1 MNIVLHFGITTERAA
16 MCGQITEPPKATSEM
31 SRPGTEVSSEQ
42 ETILLVEDESF
53 VREVTCEVL
62 RSAGY
67 QVLAARDGAEAEC
80 IYESRGGNVD
90 LLLSD
95 VILPGETG
103 RALAGKLRGKNPALK
118 VLLVSG
124 YGEQIAMLE
133 SAGEGYLAK
142 PFSSEGLLRRVRQI
156 MNCERCVTGAQVA
169 LRHACGS
176 A

>member
-1 MNIVLHFGITTERAA
+1 
-16 MCGQITEPPKATSEM
+16 MCWQITEGPEAGSESYQDTSE
-31 SRPGTEVSSEQ
+31 GTPEQ
-42 ETILLVEDESF
+42 GTILLVEDDPF

-67 QVLAARDGAEAEC
+67 RVLAARDGAEAER
-80 IYESRGGNVD
+80 IYESRGNNVD

-103 RALAGKLRGKNPALK
+103 RSLAGKLRGKHPALR

-133 SAGEGYLAK
+133 AAREEYLGK
-142 PFSSEGLLRRVRQI
+142 PFSSEALLRRVRQI
-156 MNCERCVTGAQVA
+156 LDRERCVIGAEA
-169 LRHACGS
+169 GLRHACGS

>member
-1 MNIVLHFGITTERAA
+1 
-16 MCGQITEPPKATSEM
+16 MCWQITETPGAGSELCHDTSDA
-31 SRPGTEVSSEQ
+31 SSEP
-42 ETILLVEDESF
+42 EMILLVEDELF

-62 RSAGY
+62 RFAGY
-67 QVLAARDGAEAEC
+67 GVLAAKDAAEAVRM
-80 IYESRGGNVD
+80 YELRRGNVD

-103 RALAGKLRGKNPALK
+103 LALAGNLRRTNPALK

-133 SAGEGYLAK
+133 LGEEEYLCK
-142 PFSSEGLLRRVRQI
+142 PFSSEVLLRRVRRI
-156 MNCERCVTGAQVA
+156 LDRERCVAAKAA

>member
-1 MNIVLHFGITTERAA
+1 
-16 MCGQITEPPKATSEM
+16 MCWQITEGPEAGSE
-31 SRPGTEVSSEQ
+31 SYRDSGEASSAQ
-42 ETILLVEDESF
+42 GTILLVEDELF

-67 QVLAARDGAEAEC
+67 RVLAARDGAEATR
-80 IYESRGGNVD
+80 IYEMRRGNVD

-95 VILPGETG
+95 VILPGESG
-103 RALAGKLRGKNPALK
+103 RAVAGNLRRKDPTLK

-133 SAGEGYLAK
+133 AAGEEYLGK
-142 PFSSEGLLRRVRQI
+142 PFSSEALLRRVRQI
-156 MNCERCVTGAQVA
+156 LDRERCVTAEGT

>member
-1 MNIVLHFGITTERAA
+1 
-16 MCGQITEPPKATSEM
+16 MCWQITETPGAGSELYHDT
-31 SRPGTEVSSEQ
+31 GEASSER

-67 QVLAARDGAEAEC
+67 RVLAAKDAAEAAR
-80 IYESRGGNVD
+80 IYDSLMGNVD
-90 LLLSD
+90 LLMSD

-103 RALAGKLRGKNPALK
+103 LALAGILRSKNPTLN

-133 SAGEGYLAK
+133 VGE
-142 PFSSEGLLRRVRQI
+142 E
-156 MNCERCVTGAQVA
+156 E
-169 LRHACGS
+169 
-176 A
+176 

>member
-1 MNIVLHFGITTERAA
+1 MGW
-16 MCGQITEPPKATSEM
+16 QITETPGAGSEVCHDGE
-31 SRPGTEVSSEQ
+31 SSSEP
-42 ETILLVEDESF
+42 EVILLVEDDAF
-53 VREVTCEVL
+53 VREVTNEVL

-67 QVLAARDGAEAEC
+67 GVLAAKDAAEAVRT
-80 IYESRGGNVD
+80 YEERGGKVD

-103 RALAGKLRGKNPALK
+103 LALAGTLRSKNPTLK

-124 YGEQIAMLE
+124 YGEQIARLE
-133 SAGEGYLAK
+133 VAGEEYLGK
-142 PFSSEGLLRRVRQI
+142 PFSSETLLRRVRQI
-156 MNCERCVTGAQVA
+156 LDRERGVAAKAA

>member
-1 MNIVLHFGITTERAA
+1 
-16 MCGQITEPPKATSEM
+16 MCWQITEPPKATNELYRDPSEA
-31 SRPGTEVSSEQ
+31 SPDKS
-42 ETILLVEDESF
+42 TILLVEDELF

-67 QVLAARDGAEAEC
+67 QVLAARDGAEAER
-80 IYESRGGNVD
+80 IYESRRGNVD

-95 VILPGETG
+95 AILPGETG

-133 SAGEGYLAK
+133 AAREEYLGK
-142 PFSSEGLLRRVRQI
+142 PFSSEALLRRVRQVLD
-156 MNCERCVTGAQVA
+156 NVGCGEPAGAA
-169 LRHACGS
+169 LKHACGS